1 MICCLN
7 ENDLCNSRQGSLG
20 CSQVGGITS
29 VLRGPGEKFCMEAAA
44 DSTEAVQGRRRV
56 HVRELKGNEK
66 IRDLV
71 CQRGTGDAALETQ
84 GTGGQLSRIFL
95 SLFVLGS
102 ASS

>member
-1 MICCLN
+1 MLG
-7 ENDLCNSRQGSLG
+7 GS
-20 CSQVGGITS
+20 
-29 VLRGPGEKFCMEAAA
+29 GEKFGMEVAA
-44 DSTEAVQGRRRV
+44 DSTGAVQGRRRV

-71 CQRGTGDAALETQ
+71 CWRLTGDAALETQ
-84 GTGGQLSRIFL
+84 GTGVQLSRGFL